1 MFCLMFGAIE
11 CDESIFSADNDF
23 VHFQLRLVVTSNVHL
38 WRFWRRRESFLIFFD
53 GDFTSM
59 LHIETSSL
67 QSTQT
72 CQCQPQVSREWVEG
86 RGRLGEGHHHMTSL
100 SMQFLPFTSKD
111 FSFGSNCAPDLI
123 SSQLLTVATHSWSS
137 AVKDVTAPIIINKAS
152 AHLGPFLPDVVLH
165 WPVSVCVLDLHPED
179 PTLYTTVISHNIR
192 EVDSVP
198 LSLQHSA
205 GLTLKTLNQPK
216 LLMFQEF
223 HLCRQHIHVWSEA
236 SKQSGLSEH
245 MTWSFQPAFSAKNN
259 WRPLKKR
266 KSPHLK

>member
-1 MFCLMFGAIE
+1 MQALSFQRVGGGKGSAGGGAPSH
-11 CDESIFSADNDF
+11 DLSHYA
-23 VHFQLRLVVTSNVHL
+23 V
-38 WRFWRRRESFLIFFD
+38 
-53 GDFTSM
+53 FTF
-59 LHIETSSL
+59 HIQGLFIWVKLCSWSY
-67 QSTQT
+67 QH
-72 CQCQPQVSREWVEG
+72 SR
-86 RGRLGEGHHHMTSL
+86 
-100 SMQFLPFTSKD
+100 
-111 FSFGSNCAPDLI
+111 
-123 SSQLLTVATHSWSS
+123 LLTVATHSWSS

-152 AHLGPFLPDVVLH
+152 AHLGPFLPDGNAHVVLH

-245 MTWSFQPAFSAKNN
+245 DLEFSACILSQKQLNALEKEKISTFEIKNAQ
-259 WRPLKKR
+259 PLIVCWEI
-266 KSPHLK
+266 LY

>member
-1 MFCLMFGAIE
+1 MISLPCCTFRLPVFNPPKPANVSLKFP
-11 CDESIFSADNDF
+11 ESG
-23 VHFQLRLVVTSNVHL
+23 
-38 WRFWRRRESFLIFFD
+38 WREGGGW
-53 GDFTSM
+53 
-59 LHIETSSL
+59 
-67 QSTQT
+67 
-72 CQCQPQVSREWVEG
+72 G
-86 RGRLGEGHHHMTSL
+86 RGTITWPLSL
-100 SMQFLPFTSKD
+100 CSFYLSHPRT
-111 FSFGSNCAPDLI
+111 FSFGSNCVPDLI

-192 EVDSVP
+192 EVVSVP

-259 WRPLKKR
+259 WTPLKKR